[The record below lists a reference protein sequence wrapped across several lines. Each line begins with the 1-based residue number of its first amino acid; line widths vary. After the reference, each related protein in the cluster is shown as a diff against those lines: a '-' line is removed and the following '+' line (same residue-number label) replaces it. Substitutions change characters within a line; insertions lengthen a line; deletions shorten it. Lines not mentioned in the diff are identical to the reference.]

1 MTINQGDVYWVR
13 PKGPDGSEPEYAHPH
28 VVIQDNVINRSRV
41 NTVVVC
47 ALTTNM
53 KRAKAPGNVPLDA
66 GEANLPKR
74 SVVVVSQVSTV
85 DKADL
90 GGYIGSLDERRVSQI
105 LAGMRFLQ
113 WFTGRGGE
121 EQAAE

>member
-1 MTINQGDVYWVR
+1 LFAVFAARNQIPQEELV
-13 PKGPDGSEPEYAHPH
+13 A
-28 VVIQDNVINRSRV
+28 Q
-41 NTVVVC
+41 
-47 ALTTNM
+47 
-53 KRAKAPGNVPLDA
+53 
-66 GEANLPKR
+66 R
-74 SVVVVSQVSTV
+74 SVLVASQVSTV

-90 GGYIGSLDERRVSQI
+90 GDYIGSLDERRVSQI